1 MSETFGD
8 INDKMQG
15 SIDRLKSDLVKVRT
29 GRATPSLVDS
39 IKVDYFGSPTPLKQ
53 LAQVSVPDAKTLQ
66 IASWDQSAIPLIEKS
81 IIASNLGFTPN
92 VDGKIIRINIP
103 PLSEERRKD
112 IAKSVKKMGED
123 SKVAVRHHRKEAN
136 DFIKSNKELSEDEG
150 KKQQADVQKITDK
163 FIAEIDTV
171 VEAKVKDVL
180 TV

>member
-1 MSETFGD
+1 
-8 INDKMQG
+8 
-15 SIDRLKSDLVKVRT
+15 
-29 GRATPSLVDS
+29 
-39 IKVDYFGSPTPLKQ
+39 
-53 LAQVSVPDAKTLQ
+53 
-66 IASWDQSAIPLIEKS
+66 
-81 IIASNLGFTPN
+81 
-92 VDGKIIRINIP
+92 
-103 PLSEERRKD
+103 
-112 IAKSVKKMGED
+112 MGED